1 MNETATFRITSH
13 PNCKIN
19 LGLHIVGKRPDGYHN
34 LETLF
39 VPVLDLCD
47 TLTIE
52 STSSPTTSM
61 QQDGIVLDN
70 APDDNLCMKAYR
82 ILQHDFNLPPVH
94 IQLTKHIPFGAGLGG
109 GSSAAAFT
117 LKMLNEQFCLNLS
130 TPKLKD
136 YAVQLGADCAFFID
150 NRPAY
155 ATGIG
160 DQLEPI
166 TLDLSPY
173 RIAIE
178 IPPDEHISTREA
190 YAGLRLQGGSRP
202 DLRQAVRQPI
212 AQWRDTIVND
222 FEASVFPAHPAVARL
237 KAQMYHRGALYASM
251 TGSGAAVFGL
261 FPA

>member
-52 STSSPTTSM
+52 STSCPTTTM

-82 ILQHDFNLPPVH
+82 LLQHDFNLPPVH

-109 GSSAAAFT
+109 GSSDAAFT
-117 LKMLNEQFCLNLS
+117 LKMLNEQFRLNLS
-130 TPKLKD
+130 TPELKD
-136 YAVQLGADCAFFID
+136 YAVQLGADCAFFIQ
-150 NRPAY
+150 NRPSY

-160 DQLEPI
+160 DQLVPVD
-166 TLDLSPY
+166 LDLSAY
-173 RIAIE
+173 RIVIE
-178 IPPDEHISTREA
+178 IPPHEHVSTREA
-190 YAGLRLQGGSRP
+190 YAGLHLQGGNHP
-202 DLRQAVRQPI
+202 DLRLAVRQPI
-212 AQWRDTIVND
+212 AQWRDSIVND
-222 FEASVFPAHPAVARL
+222 FEASVFPSHPAIAAL
-237 KAQMYHRGALYASM
+237 KTDMYLRGALYASM